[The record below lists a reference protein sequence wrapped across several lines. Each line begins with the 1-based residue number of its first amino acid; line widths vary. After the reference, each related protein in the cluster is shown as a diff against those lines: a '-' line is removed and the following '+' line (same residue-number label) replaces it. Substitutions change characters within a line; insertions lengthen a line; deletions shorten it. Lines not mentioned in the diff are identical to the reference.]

1 MRELADRLP
10 PWAGSIRFRL
20 TLLYSVV
27 LFGLAAAVVGGV
39 YAGLAHALREEPVT
53 SRFVVEQ
60 PVLTP
65 QGPAIER
72 RAFEAEFQSL
82 ERLVNRRALD
92 QLRNWSFASLGLLFG
107 ASLGV
112 GWLVAGRVLRPIHRI
127 TSVAREIQATDLSRR
142 IALAGPKDELR
153 ELADT
158 FDGMLGRLED
168 AFEAQ
173 RRFIHEAS
181 HELRNPLAVMRTNLD
196 VVLADPA
203 ANAAELRRTAG
214 VVRRS
219 SERMSRLVDDLLTHA
234 RRGIPDREW
243 GEVDLA
249 AVVGEVGDEFRS
261 AAAARGVLLETGDR
275 PAPVVVGDRTSLK
288 QALANLVE
296 NAVRLAPA
304 GSVVR
309 VSCGV
314 AGSWAYLAVA
324 DTGPGIAPEHLESV
338 FERFWRTDDGDQR
351 RSGLGLTIVRQI
363 AVHHGGEVSVSSQPG
378 AGATFVVWL
387 PLPEFS
393 ASVPSLDT

>member
-10 PWAGSIRFRL
+10 PWVGSIRFRL

-82 ERLVNRRALD
+82 ERLVNQRALD
-92 QLRNWSFASLGLLFG
+92 QLRRWSFASVGLLFG

-112 GWLVAGRVLRPIHRI
+112 GWLVAGRVLRPIHEI

-168 AFEAQ
+168 AFETQ
-173 RRFIHEAS
+173 RRFVHEAS
-181 HELRNPLAVMRTNLD
+181 HELRNPLAVMRTSLD
-196 VVLADPA
+196 VVLADPDA
-203 ANAAELRRTAG
+203 DAAELRRTAG

-219 SERMSRLVDDLLTHA
+219 TERMARLVDDLLAHA
-234 RRGIPDREW
+234 RRGIPAREW
-243 GEVDLA
+243 ADVDLA
-249 AVVGEVGDEFRS
+249 TVVCEVGDEFRS
-261 AAAARGVLLETGDR
+261 TAAANAVALDTSSAESC
-275 PAPVVVGDRTSLK
+275 VVVGDRTSLK

-296 NAVRLAPA
+296 NALRLAPS
-304 GSVVR
+304 GSVVQ
-309 VSCGV
+309 VSSG
-314 AGSWAYLAVA
+314 AEGAWAYLSVA
-324 DTGPGIAPEHLESV
+324 DTGPGIAPEHHESV
-338 FERFWRTDDGDQR
+338 FERFWRTDDGDER

-363 AVHHGGEVSVSSQPG
+363 ADRHGGVVRLASRPG
-378 AGATFVVWL
+378 AGATFVIWL

-393 ASVPSLDT
+393 PPLPSLET